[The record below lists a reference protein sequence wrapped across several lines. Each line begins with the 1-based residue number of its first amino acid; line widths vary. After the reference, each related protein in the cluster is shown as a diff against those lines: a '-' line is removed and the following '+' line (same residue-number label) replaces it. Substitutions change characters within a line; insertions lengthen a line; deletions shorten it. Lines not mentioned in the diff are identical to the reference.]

1 MDLRLSSVIIL
12 TKSLLSSS
20 NSQTF
25 KRSLVY
31 FVFSACYKLS
41 LLSHSVQPI
50 APVVAIFLRSKS
62 FASKQGKQDSSR
74 CNSGGCIPAHKCQ
87 QSRTD
92 ILDFWP
98 GYDLYAFYFADYR
111 IQCLRKSLNFVETLV
126 GHFKYLLASRH

>member
-92 ILDFWP
+92 ILDL
-98 GYDLYAFYFADYR
+98 DLAMIFTLF
-111 IQCLRKSLNFVETLV
+111 ILRTTLHSV
-126 GHFKYLLASRH
+126 LEKVLTHLKL